1 MCVGR
6 LPPSCQGILYGLEHH
21 QDRGGHPAPL
31 CSCPVAS
38 DGCGD
43 GCGNIPVCSPHARKM
58 FCLVLPIEPRNV
70 RSLQQPVSAA
80 RHQGDKKPA
89 MCPRVLSPPSHS
101 RVTAVLQAWTGS
113 AFLGES
119 SVQFVLLERQNTAFQ
134 GNHKN
139 PELMKWREGS
149 TSAKMGN
156 CSLKLWPIYK
166 TLCGG
171 FPC

>member
-1 MCVGR
+1 M
-6 LPPSCQGILYGLEHH
+6 
-21 QDRGGHPAPL
+21 
-31 CSCPVAS
+31 
-38 DGCGD
+38 
-43 GCGNIPVCSPHARKM
+43 
-58 FCLVLPIEPRNV
+58 
-70 RSLQQPVSAA
+70 
-80 RHQGDKKPA
+80 
-89 MCPRVLSPPSHS
+89 
-101 RVTAVLQAWTGS
+101 LQAWTGS

>member
-6 LPPSCQGILYGLEHH
+6 LPPSCRGILYGLEHH

-89 MCPRVLSPPSHS
+89 MCPRVLSPPSLAGLRLCCRPGRDPLS
-101 RVTAVLQAWTGS
+101 WGRAPSNSCFWKDKTQPFKATTKI
-113 AFLGES
+113 
-119 SVQFVLLERQNTAFQ
+119 QN
-134 GNHKN
+134 
-139 PELMKWREGS
+139 
-149 TSAKMGN
+149 
-156 CSLKLWPIYK
+156 
-166 TLCGG
+166 
-171 FPC
+171 